1 MKLNRHHLITL
12 TAAGGLLLGVAPLFA
27 HHSFMA
33 EFDKSKPVLIEGTV
47 TEVDWIN
54 PHTLF
59 YVDAK
64 NEKGGTEHWILETG
78 SPSVLIHRGWTKTTM
93 KKGDHISV
101 RAYLSKERH
110 DKAAARSVTFPDG
123 RTLFGGQ
130 TDDGG
135 PMK

>member
-1 MKLNRHHLITL
+1 MRINRHPLLAAL
-12 TAAGGLLLGVAPLFA
+12 TAGGLLLGVAPMFA

-33 EFDKSKPVLIEGTV
+33 EFDKNKPVLIEGTV
-47 TEVDWIN
+47 TGVEWIN

-59 YVDAK
+59 YVDVKSDNGAVK
-64 NEKGGTEHWILETG
+64 HWILETG
-78 SPSVLIHRGWTKTTM
+78 SPSVLINRGWTKDTM

-123 RTLFGGQ
+123 KTLFGGQ

-135 PMK
+135 PAK